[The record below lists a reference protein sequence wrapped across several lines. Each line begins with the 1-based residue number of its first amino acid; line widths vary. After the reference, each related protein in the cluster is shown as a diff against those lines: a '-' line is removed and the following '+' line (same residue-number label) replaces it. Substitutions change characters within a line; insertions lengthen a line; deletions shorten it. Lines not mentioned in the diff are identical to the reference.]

1 MLPSHSHPT
10 ESSAASV
17 RTFKRHNVV
26 NVVLCRPLLHLPKLL
41 VSVHIDDVRE
51 LSARV
56 VAITCFAIE
65 NACAY
70 THAYKFSGIRP

>member
-17 RTFKRHNVV
+17 RTFKRHNV
-26 NVVLCRPLLHLPKLL
+26 NLVLCRPLLHLPNLL

>member
-1 MLPSHSHPT
+1 L
-10 ESSAASV
+10 
-17 RTFKRHNVV
+17 V
-26 NVVLCRPLLHLPKLL
+26 N
-41 VSVHIDDVRE
+41 IDDVRE

-70 THAYKFSGIRP
+70 THAHKFSGIRPQSCTS